1 MLFNSAIFLFVFLPI
16 TYAVFWLMRTKN
28 ARYVWLAITG
38 YVFYGYWNPKFC
50 LLMLFST
57 VVSYSAGLGFLRY
70 RENPRARRLL
80 LVAPIVVDLTLLGIF
95 KYAGLAIRTM
105 NWALQG
111 WTRHPPL
118 EPLDIVLPV
127 GISFYTFHT
136 ITYIVDSYRRRIT
149 PTRNFW
155 EFACYVSLFSQ
166 LVAGPIVRFSE
177 LQEDLDNIDHKE
189 RGQALDLG
197 WSFFAIGMAQ
207 KMLIADTIAAVID
220 PAFHH
225 VASLGSGGAWLLMLG
240 YSYQLY
246 FDFAGYS
253 NMAVGLGHLFGMH
266 IPQNF
271 NSPYQALNPSD
282 FWRRW
287 HISLSRCLRDYLYIP
302 LGGSRGAEWKTY
314 RNLMITMLL
323 GGLWHGAGWT
333 FVIWGGYHG
342 LLLSV
347 YRAWPWIWDRQP
359 VWSQRVFTFLLAVFG
374 WVFFRAATWQ
384 DALTLMNRMLIPQTG
399 VIMTGA
405 AVLIVMLVIAG
416 SLAHFGP
423 NTFEIKHSW
432 RPVEALGLTLL
443 FVACLVAMY
452 GGQVSPFLYFQ
463 F

>member
-1 MLFNSAIFLFVFLPI
+1 MLFNSAIFLFVFLPV
-16 TYAVFWLMRTKN
+16 TYVVFWMLHSKN

-57 VVSYSAGLGFLRY
+57 LVSYSAGLGFLRY
-70 RENPRARRLL
+70 GENPRARKWLM
-80 LVAPIVVDLTLLGIF
+80 VTPIVVDLTLLGIF
-95 KYAGLAIRTM
+95 KYAGLAIRTA
-105 NWALQG
+105 NWAVSA
-111 WTRHPPL
+111 WVKHPPL

-166 LVAGPIVRFSE
+166 LVAGPIVRFAE

-189 RGQALDLG
+189 RGQALNLG

-207 KMLIADTIAAVID
+207 KMLIADTIAAIID
-220 PAFHH
+220 PVFKN
-225 VASLGSGGAWLLMLG
+225 VSSLGSAGAWLLMLG

-287 HISLSRCLRDYLYIP
+287 HISLSRCLRDYLYIG
-302 LGGSRGAEWKTY
+302 LGGNRHGEWKTY

-323 GGLWHGAGWT
+323 GGLWHGAAWT
-333 FVIWGGYHG
+333 FVIWGGYWG

-347 YRAWPWIWDRQP
+347 YRAWPWIWERQP
-359 VWSQRVFTFLLAVFG
+359 AWSQRVFTFVLAVFG
-374 WVFFRAATWQ
+374 WVFFRAASWN
-384 DALTLMNRMLIPQTG
+384 DAMVLMNRMLIPQTG
-399 VIMTGA
+399 GIMAGVA
-405 AVLIVMLVIAG
+405 LLIVMLVIAG

-423 NTFEIKHSW
+423 NTFEIRHSW
-432 RPVEALGLTLL
+432 RPVEAFGLTLL